1 MIQLVDL
8 VKQTFP
14 DLEVRYRQYIA
25 RAFYYRRRQRNKN
38 GGFTVYSKSL
48 EIPVAEKFANLL
60 EQSELTTEV
69 AQTAVSAEP
78 FYDDTFDNGLLI
90 HANLYCIADKYDIS
104 GLQELAWSKFEA
116 ALPGEYTL
124 EFKIAREAIRFLMD
138 NTPERDTKVRL
149 FIAWLLCGDMDNFG
163 RRQFVGGFLDQY
175 PELKDYCLRVI
186 MDEDKPSG
194 WMVNPMLDEDI

>member
-1 MIQLVDL
+1 
-8 VKQTFP
+8 
-14 DLEVRYRQYIA
+14 
-25 RAFYYRRRQRNKN
+25 
-38 GGFTVYSKSL
+38 VYSEYL
-48 EIPVAEKFANLL
+48 EILIAEKFANLL
-60 EQSELTTEV
+60 EQSQLTTEV
-69 AQTAVSAEP
+69 AQTAVSAES
-78 FYDDTFDNGLLI
+78 FYDDTFDNVTLI
-90 HANLYCIADKYDIS
+90 HTKLYCIADKYDS
-104 GLQELAWSKFEA
+104 SCLQELARSKFEA
-116 ALPGEYTL
+116 ALPGESSECIL
-124 EFKIAREAIRFLMD
+124 ELKITREAIRFLMD